1 MNTET
6 VIGLEV
12 HTQLSTKSK
21 IFCGCSTTFGAEA
34 NTHGCPV
41 CTGMPGVLPVLN
53 RQVVE
58 YAMRMA
64 LATHSE
70 VQPRSIFARKNYF
83 YPDLP
88 KAYQISQFEQPLSE
102 GGYVEIEGEQGK
114 KRVRL
119 VRIHM
124 EEDAGKLV
132 HAEDS
137 GYVGESLVDVNRCG
151 VPLLE
156 IVSEPD
162 MASPEEAHA
171 FLPKVRQLVMY
182 LGICDGNMEEGNLRT
197 DVNVNLRLERDGKR
211 FKTPIAEIKNLNSF
225 RYAMRAIEALV
236 RQQTT
241 MMEDGELTPVPVE
254 APAPKETLLWDADQG
269 KLRFMRSKEQAHD
282 YRYFPEPD
290 LVPLEVDSAW
300 IERVRASLPE
310 LPDAR
315 RERFVAEHGIP
326 EYDAGVLTTERPVAE
341 YYEDVVR
348 SGADPKTASNW
359 VMGDVLRE
367 LKDRKIEIHAFKV
380 RPKQLSVLLKL
391 MDQGTISGKIAR
403 TVFEEM
409 AETGADPKNI
419 VAQKGLVQ
427 IADAD
432 ALEAMVVE
440 VMNEHPKEMDTYRE
454 GKKKLLG
461 FFVGQ
466 VMRKSKGKANPKLVN
481 QLLRERL
488 ES

>member
-1 MNTET
+1 
-6 VIGLEV
+6 
-12 HTQLSTKSK
+12 
-21 IFCGCSTTFGAEA
+21 
-34 NTHGCPV
+34 
-41 CTGMPGVLPVLN
+41 MPGVLPVLN

-64 LATHSE
+64 LVTHSE
-70 VQPRSIFARKNYF
+70 VQSRSIFARKNYF

-88 KAYQISQFEQPLSE
+88 KAYQISQFEQPFAE
-102 GGYVEIEGEQGK
+102 GGYVEIQGARGEKQ
-114 KRVRL
+114 VSL

-132 HAEDS
+132 RGEDS
-137 GYVGESLVDVNRCG
+137 GYVGESLMDVNRCG
-151 VPLLE
+151 VPLIE
-156 IVSEPD
+156 IVSEPEL
-162 MASPEEAHA
+162 SSKEEAHA
-171 FLPKVRQLVMY
+171 FLMKVRQLVMY

-197 DVNVNLRLERDGKR
+197 DVNVNLRLERDGRR

-241 MMEDGELTPVPVE
+241 MIEDGELTPVPVE
-254 APAPKETLLWDADQG
+254 ESAPKETLLWDADQG
-269 KLRFMRSKEQAHD
+269 KVRFMRSKEQAHD

-315 RERFVAEHGIP
+315 RERFAAEYGIP
-326 EYDAGVLTTERPVAE
+326 DYDAGVLTTERPVAE
-341 YYEDVVR
+341 YYEEAVR
-348 SGADPKTASNW
+348 SGADPKAASNW

-367 LKDRKIEIHAFKV
+367 LKDRKIEIHAFEV
-380 RPKQLSVLLKL
+380 RPKQLTVLLKL

-409 AETGADPKNI
+409 AETGDDPETI
-419 VAQKGLVQ
+419 VEQKGLVQ
-427 IADAD
+427 IADTD
-432 ALEAMVVE
+432 ALEAMVIGVLSAHPEE
-440 VMNEHPKEMDTYRE
+440 VAAYRG
-454 GKKKLLG
+454 GKKGLLG

-466 VMRKSKGKANPKLVN
+466 VMRNSGGKANPKLVN
-481 QLLRERL
+481 RILRERL

>member
-1 MNTET
+1 M
-6 VIGLEV
+6 
-12 HTQLSTKSK
+12 
-21 IFCGCSTTFGAEA
+21 
-34 NTHGCPV
+34 
-41 CTGMPGVLPVLN
+41 N

-70 VQPRSIFARKNYF
+70 VRPRSIFARKNYF

-88 KAYQISQFEQPLSE
+88 KAYQISQFEQPFAE
-102 GGYVEIEGEQGK
+102 GGYVEVVGEHGK

-137 GYVGESLVDVNRCG
+137 GTVGESLVDVNRCG

-171 FLPKVRQLVMY
+171 FLTKVRQLVMY

-197 DVNVNLRLERDGKR
+197 DVNVNLQLERDGKR

-254 APAPKETLLWDADQG
+254 ESAPKETLLWDEALG
-269 KLRFMRSKEQAHD
+269 KVRFMRSKEQAHD

-315 RERFVAEHGIP
+315 RERFAAEYGIP
-326 EYDAGVLTTERPVAE
+326 DYDAGVLTTERPVAE
-341 YYEDVVR
+341 YYEEAVR
-348 SGADPKTASNW
+348 SGADPKAASNW

-367 LKDRKIEIHAFKV
+367 LKDRKIEIRAFKV
-380 RPKQLSVLLKL
+380 RPKQLSALLKL
-391 MDQGTISGKIAR
+391 MDEGTISGKIAR

-409 AETGADPKNI
+409 AEIGDDPKAI
-419 VAQKGLVQ
+419 VEQKGLVQ
-427 IADAD
+427 IADTD
-432 ALEAMVVE
+432 ALEAMVIE
-440 VMNEHPKEMDTYRE
+440 VMNEHPEEVDTYRG
-454 GKKKLLG
+454 GKKGLLG

-466 VMRKSKGKANPKLVN
+466 VMRKSGGKANPKLVN
-481 QLLRERL
+481 QILRERL

>member
-1 MNTET
+1 MNTQT

-12 HTQLSTKSK
+12 HAQLSTQSK
-21 IFCGCSTTFGAEA
+21 IFCGCSTAFGAEP

-64 LATHSE
+64 LAVHSE
-70 VQPRSIFARKNYF
+70 VQPKSVFARKNYF

-88 KAYQISQFEQPLSE
+88 KAYQISQFEQPFAE

-137 GYVGESLVDVNRCG
+137 GTVGESLVDVNRCG

-162 MASPEEAHA
+162 MASPEEAYQ
-171 FLPKVRQLVMY
+171 FMTKVRQLVVY
-182 LGICDGNMEEGNLRT
+182 LGICDGNMEKGNLRA
-197 DVNVNLRLERDGKR
+197 DVNVNLRLERDGEIL
-211 FKTPIAEIKNLNSF
+211 KTPIAEIKNLNSF

-236 RQQTT
+236 RQQTA
-241 MMEDGELTPVPVE
+241 MIEDGELTPVPLE
-254 APAPKETLLWDADQG
+254 ASAPKSTLLWDANQG
-269 KLRFMRSKEQAHD
+269 KVRFMRGKEQAHD

-290 LVPLEVDSAW
+290 LVPIEVDAAW
-300 IERVRASLPE
+300 IERVGKGLPE
-310 LPDAR
+310 LPDVR
-315 RERFVAEHGIP
+315 RERFAAEYGIP
-326 EYDAGVLTTERPVAE
+326 EYDAGVLTTERPVAD
-341 YYEDVVR
+341 YYEEVVR
-348 SGADPKTASNW
+348 SGANPKTASNW

-367 LKDRKIEIHAFKV
+367 LKDRKIEICAFKIL
-380 RPKQLSVLLKL
+380 PNQLAALLKL
-391 MDQGTISGKIAR
+391 IAEGTISGKVAR
-403 TVFEEM
+403 TVFGEM
-409 AETGADPKNI
+409 AETGDDPKCI
-419 VAQKGLVQ
+419 VEQKGLVQ

-440 VMNEHPKEMDTYRE
+440 VINAHPKEVAAYRG

-466 VMRKSKGKANPKLVN
+466 IMRESRGKANPKLVN
-481 QLLRERL
+481 QLLEERL
-488 ES
+488 GS

>member
-1 MNTET
+1 MDTQT

-12 HTQLSTKSK
+12 HAQLSTQSK
-21 IFCGCSTTFGAEA
+21 IFCGCSTSFGAEA

-53 RQVVE
+53 RQVAE
-58 YAMRMA
+58 YAIRMA
-64 LATHSE
+64 LAVHSE
-70 VQPRSIFARKNYF
+70 IQPKSVFARKNYF

-88 KAYQISQFEQPLSE
+88 KAYQISQFEQPFAE
-102 GGYVEIEGEQGK
+102 GGYVEIEGTQGK

-137 GYVGESLVDVNRCG
+137 GTLGESLVDVNRCG

-162 MASPEEAHA
+162 MASPEEAYQ
-171 FLPKVRQLVMY
+171 FLTKVRQLVVY
-182 LGICDGNMEEGNLRT
+182 LGICDGNMEKGNLRA
-197 DVNVNLRLERDGKR
+197 DVNVNLRLDRDGKLL
-211 FKTPIAEIKNLNSF
+211 KTPIAEIKNLNSF

-236 RQQTT
+236 RQQTA
-241 MMEDGELTPVPVE
+241 MIEDGELTPVPLE
-254 APAPKETLLWDADQG
+254 ASAPKSTLLWDADQG
-269 KLRFMRSKEQAHD
+269 KVRFMRGKEQAHD

-290 LVPLEVDSAW
+290 LVPIEVDAAW
-300 IERVRASLPE
+300 IERVRADLPE
-310 LPDAR
+310 LPDVR
-315 RERFVAEHGIP
+315 RERFEAEYGIP

-359 VMGDVLRE
+359 VMGDVLRV
-367 LKDRKIEIHAFKV
+367 LKDRKIDIRAFKIL
-380 RPKQLSVLLKL
+380 PNQLAALLKL
-391 MDQGTISGKIAR
+391 IAEGTISGKVAR

-409 AETGADPKNI
+409 AETGDDPRRI
-419 VAQKGLVQ
+419 VEQKGLVQ
-427 IADAD
+427 IADSD
-432 ALEAMVVE
+432 ALETMVIE
-440 VMNEHPKEMDTYRE
+440 VINEHPKEGTAYRG

-466 VMRKSKGKANPKLVN
+466 VMRKSKGKANPKVVN
-481 QLLRERL
+481 QLLKERL